1 MKSDK
6 IKSNEKTELSKLM
19 EENVPGVNFSSNI
32 LKTAGK
38 RLKNKGK
45 EAAIEYLK
53 NNQNSQ
59 SGFGPPVTCIII
71 GKSRPFEEW
80 PIYKVSKA
88 IQEHVYKLSV
98 NDVGKLE
105 GKPDRKAEARE
116 AWFRDNQVNNYGYTE
131 SQGLNLIFNNAYN
144 TYNGVIKRIE
154 NKNEKIEEKIK
165 KCLDEGKTKKAKI
178 LKEKIKN
185 PFKEDGTL
193 IEPPGINNNIFCY
206 QTVAPICI
214 NINNE
219 KHREIL
225 LKLDEEYRKYKLLP
239 SDKIPVIGDR
249 LKDLSLRKKGIPEA
263 QRLEINSKKK
273 RIKRIKRTVDIKEGA
288 LLIIILINEDW
299 VVLDGRG
306 LLRNVVWRNSEKQ
319 FDSMII
325 RKDLTLETLVSK
337 YFTGCPVISP
347 KENVITFKYK
357 EGLLNK
363 KVRYEC
369 SSTDKDKKTGD
380 FKKNFVD
387 NTKSINYRYSP
398 DFLCKIQP
406 CLLASIDLGQ
416 NVFLSYKISEIKKI
430 GEELD
435 AKKIDRGTLPP
446 DLVSRFE
453 NYRKAHDE
461 NEKEIALKA
470 IDKLSEPQ
478 KLEIE
483 NCQKDTANDTK
494 KKLCERYNLL
504 ESELPWDEMN
514 AYSFKIS
521 DLLLKK
527 GVNREEVYFKV
538 KDGELKRHDL
548 GWSIELRP
556 QWSKETR
563 EAFNNQLW
571 EEKRDNK
578 EYEKLSIR
586 KKEIVKESIN
596 WLIKKYTNR
605 GLKLIFNIED
615 LKCKDNK
622 FAGFGKREVG
632 WNNFFIHKKENR
644 WFIPAFKKE
653 LSNLPKDKARWVIES
668 WPAYTSQTCPKC
680 KYCDKENRGKEDKT
694 KFKCVKC
701 GYEGHADID
710 VATDNLE
717 AVALSGRALSGGE
730 RSSDNKHPGPAR
742 KTKVRIK
749 KEKFVESSVV
759 LATSTQDHEPL
770 ANNEL
775 TV

>member
-1 MKSDK
+1 
-6 IKSNEKTELSKLM
+6 
-19 EENVPGVNFSSNI
+19 
-32 LKTAGK
+32 
-38 RLKNKGK
+38 
-45 EAAIEYLK
+45 
-53 NNQNSQ
+53 
-59 SGFGPPVTCIII
+59 
-71 GKSRPFEEW
+71 
-80 PIYKVSKA
+80 
-88 IQEHVYKLSV
+88 
-98 NDVGKLE
+98 
-105 GKPDRKAEARE
+105 
-116 AWFRDNQVNNYGYTE
+116 
-131 SQGLNLIFNNAYN
+131 
-144 TYNGVIKRIE
+144 
-154 NKNEKIEEKIK
+154 
-165 KCLDEGKTKKAKI
+165 
-178 LKEKIKN
+178 
-185 PFKEDGTL
+185 
-193 IEPPGINNNIFCY
+193 
-206 QTVAPICI
+206 
-214 NINNE
+214 
-219 KHREIL
+219 
-225 LKLDEEYRKYKLLP
+225 
-239 SDKIPVIGDR
+239 
-249 LKDLSLRKKGIPEA
+249 
-263 QRLEINSKKK
+263 
-273 RIKRIKRTVDIKEGA
+273 
-288 LLIIILINEDW
+288 
-299 VVLDGRG
+299 
-306 LLRNVVWRNSEKQ
+306 
-319 FDSMII
+319 
-325 RKDLTLETLVSK
+325 
-337 YFTGCPVISP
+337 
-347 KENVITFKYK
+347 
-357 EGLLNK
+357 
-363 KVRYEC
+363 
-369 SSTDKDKKTGD
+369 
-380 FKKNFVD
+380 
-387 NTKSINYRYSP
+387 
-398 DFLCKIQP
+398 
-406 CLLASIDLGQ
+406 
-416 NVFLSYKISEIKKI
+416 
-430 GEELD
+430 
-435 AKKIDRGTLPP
+435 
-446 DLVSRFE
+446 
-453 NYRKAHDE
+453 
-461 NEKEIALKA
+461 
-470 IDKLSEPQ
+470 
-478 KLEIE
+478 
-483 NCQKDTANDTK
+483 
-494 KKLCERYNLL
+494 
-504 ESELPWDEMN
+504 MN

-717 AVALSGRALSGGE
+717 AVAFCGRALSGGE